1 MNSALKVK
9 RETLPSFPDT
19 EKEKKPEEAKRL
31 LQPAVTYNVY

>member
-9 RETLPSFPDT
+9 SLPSFPDT